1 MTSDC
6 GHKLTPDFHVSQRA
20 TQSCQP
26 WVEGSH
32 QRVLIRPPSN
42 ARWQGHAPVRM
53 GRANQE
59 TMRQAEKERMGR
71 RKKKSPPAPSHFLAL
86 CGLTSDP
93 CPVALSWLQ
102 GSARGQA
109 AWDLRPV
116 CLCGSQSLKQ
126 EVKALLWKPPTSVT
140 TRRRNRIRIVLPWN
154 RKYLTLTL
162 CTFELKS

>member
-71 RKKKSPPAPSHFLAL
+71 RKKKSPPPH
-86 CGLTSDP
+86 LTFSPFAGWPLTPVLSP
-93 CPVALSWLQ
+93 CPDS
-102 GSARGQA
+102 RGQPEV
-109 AWDLRPV
+109 RQRETCGQSV
-116 CLCGSQSLKQ
+116 CVGA
-126 EVKALLWKPPTSVT
+126 KAS
-140 TRRRNRIRIVLPWN
+140 N
-154 RKYLTLTL
+154 RKWRRCCESRQQAWRLGGEI
-162 CTFELKS
+162 ELGLFCLGIENIWH